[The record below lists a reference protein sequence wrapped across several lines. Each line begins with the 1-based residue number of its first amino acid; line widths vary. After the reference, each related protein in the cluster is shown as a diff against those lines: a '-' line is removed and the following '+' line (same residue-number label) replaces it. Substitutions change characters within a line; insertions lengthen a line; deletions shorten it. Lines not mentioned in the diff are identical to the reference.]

1 MAIKRQGSKQIDLP
15 EVTTAQRST
24 ERGRIQ
30 FNTTLG
36 LAEYY
41 DGSSWKAIDSPPTVS
56 SCSPTTPNGSG
67 VTVTVTGESFATAG
81 TTLVSFIDEAGVS
94 LAGTSVNVTSG
105 TSLTV
110 VTPSLVGTNAPYDI
124 KVENPS
130 GLSSTGLDLI
140 TSVGSVPAFT
150 TAAGAIGDVN
160 EGATDFS
167 GLSTLAATDADGT
180 RADATTARSYG
191 TTGSYDGWGRN
202 ATARR
207 RR

>member
-81 TTLVSFIDEAGVS
+81 TT
-94 LAGTSVNVTSG
+94 
-105 TSLTV
+105 
-110 VTPSLVGTNAPYDI
+110 
-124 KVENPS
+124 
-130 GLSSTGLDLI
+130 
-140 TSVGSVPAFT
+140 
-150 TAAGAIGDVN
+150 
-160 EGATDFS
+160 
-167 GLSTLAATDADGT
+167 
-180 RADATTARSYG
+180 
-191 TTGSYDGWGRN
+191 
-202 ATARR
+202 
-207 RR
+207 